1 MNRYNQKLQS
11 HIHISK
17 DYRPQEEE
25 EKKKKEI
32 IFKTVVLFLERLTKR
47 HNEWS
52 GEIGDG

>member
-32 IFKTVVLFLERLTKR
+32 IFKTVALFLERLMKR

-52 GEIGDG
+52 GETGDG